1 MTKVLSL
8 LAAAVIAA
16 PVAAQTAAPAA
27 QPVAPVN
34 SKKSDV
40 NKLVCQ
46 RQEEIGSRLAAK
58 KVCMT
63 VREWQEFRSQNREN
77 LERWQQSAGTRSS
90 G

>member
-1 MTKVLSL
+1 MIKALSL

-16 PVAAQTAAPAA
+16 PVAAQNAAPAS
-27 QPVAPVN
+27 QPAPIN

>member
-1 MTKVLSL
+1 MTKILCV

-16 PVAAQTAAPAA
+16 PAAAQTAAPAA
-27 QPVAPVN
+27 QPAPVN

>member
-1 MTKVLSL
+1 MTKALCL
-8 LAAAVIAA
+8 LAAIVVAA
-16 PVAAQTAAPAA
+16 PAAAQTAPAA
-27 QPVAPVN
+27 QPAPVN

-46 RQEEIGSRLAAK
+46 RQEEIGSRLNAK

-63 VREWQEFRSQNREN
+63 VQEWQEFRSQNREN
-77 LERWQQSAGTRSS
+77 LERWQQSAGTRTS